1 MEYCP
6 DKWVMVKFVTEKQV
20 TYKILASWAETFLD
34 GASWKLNSGCT
45 KIEEDGDWYLFFGY
59 SGSVYRCHKTSYG
72 MTGYTMAIYSR
83 MQKQIAESIGSVMEL
98 MPEET
103 NFMEIR
109 YE

>member
-20 TYKILASWAETFLD
+20 TYKILASWAETYLG

-45 KIEEDGDWYLFFGY
+45 RIEEDDDWYFFYGY
-59 SGSVYRCHKTSYG
+59 SGSVYRCHKKSYG
-72 MTGYTMAIYSR
+72 MTGYTMGVYSR
-83 MQKQIAESIGSVMEL
+83 WQKQVAESEGASMEI